1 MWGSCFLN
9 CSWIM
14 LVFDFIT
21 QSFYYK
27 YFLFLFFSRFKLS
40 DSNLTTQKPLGIA
53 VLSLGTLPPLQPAY
67 VYHCLPKALSL
78 EGNSNG
84 RIASRVIIQEI
95 TLGFRLGRKTPYGT
109 KHVVKDFFLNT
120 AFQIQSPWPVIA
132 YLSWQIFYSWVN
144 QNTAVTMLK
153 GSSDMLVSACCETGK
168 GLDRMG
174 LSCLWW
180 CSTCLALL
188 CPGKEVIPNTSN
200 CPDGLYPDFTLPPL
214 NKKCCRIKD
223 GKKL

>member
-1 MWGSCFLN
+1 M
-9 CSWIM
+9 
-14 LVFDFIT
+14 FDFIT

-53 VLSLGTLPPLQPAY
+53 ALSLGTLPPLQPAY

-109 KHVVKDFFLNT
+109 KHVVKDFFLNI

-132 YLSWQIFYSWVN
+132 YLS
-144 QNTAVTMLK
+144 
-153 GSSDMLVSACCETGK
+153 
-168 GLDRMG
+168 
-174 LSCLWW
+174 
-180 CSTCLALL
+180 
-188 CPGKEVIPNTSN
+188 
-200 CPDGLYPDFTLPPL
+200 
-214 NKKCCRIKD
+214 
-223 GKKL
+223 

>member
-9 CSWIM
+9 CSWIL
-14 LVFDFIT
+14 LVFDFIM

-53 VLSLGTLPPLQPAY
+53 ALSLGTLPPLQPAY

-95 TLGFRLGRKTPYGT
+95 TLGFHLGRKTPYGT
-109 KHVVKDFFLNT
+109 KHILKDFF
-120 AFQIQSPWPVIA
+120 FK
-132 YLSWQIFYSWVN
+132 LSI
-144 QNTAVTMLK
+144 
-153 GSSDMLVSACCETGK
+153 SDPKSLACDCMSKLTNI
-168 GLDRMG
+168 
-174 LSCLWW
+174 LSM
-180 CSTCLALL
+180 SQ
-188 CPGKEVIPNTSN
+188 PK
-200 CPDGLYPDFTLPPL
+200 Y
-214 NKKCCRIKD
+214 CC
-223 GKKL
+223 